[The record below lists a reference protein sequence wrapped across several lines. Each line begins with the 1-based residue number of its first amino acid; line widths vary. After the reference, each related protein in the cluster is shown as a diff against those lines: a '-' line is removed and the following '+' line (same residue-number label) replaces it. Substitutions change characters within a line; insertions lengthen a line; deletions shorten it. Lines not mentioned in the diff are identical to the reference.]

1 MRRGA
6 LLLALVMSQPAW
18 AGDAMPAPTAAT
30 LTVTVHNIGDAGG
43 DLRIGIYD
51 EANFA
56 KKGGDA
62 VARKSTNVMGPK
74 YTFTFDAIP
83 PGTYGAKVLQDINR
97 NGHFDMGL
105 KGIEPFGFS
114 GDPEIKGGL
123 PPFDDVK
130 FTVSPGSNSIDITL
144 R

>member
-1 MRRGA
+1 MKFKLAFLAASFLAMASPVAADPA
-6 LLLALVMSQPAW
+6 LA
-18 AGDAMPAPTAAT
+18 AAT
-30 LTVTVHNIGDAGG
+30 LTVTVRNINDAGG

-51 EANFA
+51 EENFA
-56 KKGGDA
+56 KKVGDA
-62 VARKSTNVMGPK
+62 VARKSMHIMGPK

-83 PGTYGAKVLQDINR
+83 PGVYGAKVLQDINR
-97 NGHFDMGL
+97 NGAFDMGL

-114 GDPEIKGGL
+114 NNPEIKGGL

-144 R
+144 H